1 MYFFT
6 FWVIISIYYLV
17 VFRWVCLYGRVSSVV
32 IGRHW
37 SSLVV
42 ISCHWQSSVFRRTVS
57 KDVAMD
63 DGAGNRLRSQPVVNA
78 GARTFL
84 RTQQATKGK
93 LQIDLSDK
101 LSEIGLLLL
110 ANSMVMVHLKIFQKS
125 LYHGHIHVNFIEE
138 NPRFP
143 KLFFLFPYTS

>member
-1 MYFFT
+1 M
-6 FWVIISIYYLV
+6 
-17 VFRWVCLYGRVSSVV
+17 SSVV
-32 IGRHW
+32 IGHHW
-37 SSLVV
+37 SSSAV
-42 ISCHWQSSVFRRTVS
+42 IGSHRFSDAPYDGVS

-110 ANSMVMVHLKIFQKS
+110 FPLTAGSKS
-125 LYHGHIHVNFIEE
+125 RLN
-138 NPRFP
+138 
-143 KLFFLFPYTS
+143 LFPIT